1 MLRVGGIMQCLT
13 SMKELDK
20 EVLENPMLL
29 AYSSGG
35 KCSVCTVL
43 KGKVKIMMHKYPKMK
58 AVEIDGDKNPEITS
72 QLSIFTL
79 PSIII
84 YINGKEALREAR
96 NISLE
101 LLDEKIERLYR
112 LMYT

>member
-1 MLRVGGIMQCLT
+1 MLRVGDVMQCLT
-13 SMKELDK
+13 SMEELYK

-29 AYSSGG
+29 VYSSGG
-35 KCSVCTVL
+35 MCSVCTVL

-58 AVEIDGDKNPEITS
+58 AVEIDGDEHPEITS

-79 PSIII
+79 PAIAI
-84 YINGKEALREAR
+84 YINGKEVLREAR

-101 LLDEKIERLYR
+101 LLDEKISRLYD
-112 LMYT
+112 LLYN

>member
-1 MLRVGGIMQCLT
+1 MLRVGDIMQCLT
-13 SMKELDK
+13 SMEELDK

-35 KCSVCTVL
+35 KCSLCTVL
-43 KGKVKIMMHKYPKMK
+43 RGKVKIMMHKYPKMK
-58 AVEIDGDKNPEITS
+58 AVEIDGDKHPEITS

-79 PSIII
+79 PAIVI
-84 YINGKEALREAR
+84 YVNGKEALREAR

-101 LLDEKIERLYR
+101 ILDEQIERLYE
-112 LMYT
+112 LLYN